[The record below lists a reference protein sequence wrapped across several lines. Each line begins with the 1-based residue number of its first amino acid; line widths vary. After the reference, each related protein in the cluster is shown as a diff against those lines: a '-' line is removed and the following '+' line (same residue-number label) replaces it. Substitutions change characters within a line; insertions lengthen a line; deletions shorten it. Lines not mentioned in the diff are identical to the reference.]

1 MYNTTTA
8 LAAALAAKRLNLKAV
23 CGSTT
28 LEGNQIAN
36 CTYSASIGGSDALTI
51 GGVTAAMVTL
61 AVNQEVAWRDKTI
74 VVSVGAEVDGTTQY
88 VPLGTFA
95 VTDCKQAEGTT
106 TITAYD
112 AAYYALGGTYTPNM
126 SSGATVAAVLSDVAT
141 QCGLT
146 LATLPAAASTT
157 NVVGD
162 LTGKTCRDMVGYLAA
177 LVGCN
182 ALIDRDGK
190 IALRWFSDS
199 GQSYSPSDYY
209 NAGLSIDGT
218 STLACIRAEVEM
230 TTTDADGNTSV
241 TTNAYTAGG
250 TGVGISIQNPYMT
263 QVILDTVWAT
273 IGGLAYTVGSC
284 DIFHG
289 LLVEPGDLVTIT
301 DKAGVAHT
309 LAVMS
314 LELSIDGGC
323 RAKIQA
329 TADSAT
335 DTGANVTGSMTKQ
348 ITKIAKDVTE
358 FYTIVAQK
366 AKVTDL
372 EAAKAEISSLKTGKA
387 DVTDLNAATAEID
400 TLKTGKASVA
410 DLNAATAEIDA
421 LKTNKANVTD
431 LNAATGRIDDL
442 EADTASLGQAVVE
455 KASIT
460 DLNATNAEVGNLK
473 TDKADVDLLNVVKAT
488 IESLL
493 VRGGIITDSLTGV
506 EINATKFLTGVT
518 IIGDV
523 IKAGTLAADRIILT
537 GENGLIYELNVN
549 AGNLTASQLTEEQYK
564 QALDGSVLVA
574 SSITTDKL
582 AAGSVTAQVIASGA
596 VTTDKL
602 EVGAVKA
609 KHIDV
614 DDLFAQNIT
623 ATGAI
628 TGAKLNGA
636 ELDCDRTEGSKNYTC
651 TMKNG
656 KVEAAYQDNLLDG
669 GDKERYAVTV
679 NKDAD
684 TALEIE
690 HIYDSATNGVSK
702 QRTVIGAGG
711 TRVGDKA
718 NGYNGTYDTMGLQT
732 RRDGLYAWD
741 FLNLKVGDIL
751 NDYVSLLRYAS
762 CDTQDADKEKLI
774 LGDKNAGVRVWGNE
788 GFSTLDDA
796 SAILANTKWVTDKLA
811 EVLADYALASDI
823 PTKLPAN
830 GGRADSAAS
839 ADNAS
844 KLLGLIVGKRWG
856 NIPQIGTDG
865 VMEVGKYLDF
875 HSSDNAASTDYN
887 VRVTC
892 NGNELEIGADSLKF
906 ALAKGSFRPY
916 YTAGDTVTITRMYC
930 AGGVTG
936 SGSNLY
942 FYIPLAKPLIGVS
955 GATISNPTAAIITAR
970 KVGGGYIAQDAKVSA
985 LGTPSCVPYENGVT
999 IGIKASSA
1007 YNTTNNTPVTVTPEN
1022 LILKFT

>member
-8 LAAALAAKRLNLKAV
+8 LASALATQKLYTKV
-23 CGSTT
+23 VYGSTT
-28 LEGNQIAN
+28 IGAEQVKK
-36 CTYSASIGGSDALTI
+36 CVYSGSFGGADTVTI

-61 AVNQEVAWRDKTI
+61 TLSGAHNLRDKTI
-74 VVSVGAEVDGTTQY
+74 TVSIGADVSGTVQY
-88 VPLGTFA
+88 VPLGTFVVA
-95 VTDCKQAEGTT
+95 TCKQVDDTT
-106 TITAYD
+106 MVTAYD
-112 AAYYALGGTYTPNM
+112 AAYYALGGIYTPNV

-141 QCGLT
+141 QCGLS

-190 IALRWFSDS
+190 LALRWFASS

-218 STLACIRAEVEM
+218 STLACIQATVEKTNM
-230 TTTDADGNTSV
+230 DADGNSSV
-241 TTNAYTAGG
+241 STDDYTAGG
-250 TGVGISIQNPYMT
+250 TGTGISIQNPYMT
-263 QVILDTVWAT
+263 QAILDAVWAS

-314 LELSIDGGC
+314 LTMTIDGGC
-323 RAKIQA
+323 KTTLRA
-329 TADSAT
+329 TGESTT
-335 DTGANVTGSMTKQ
+335 DAGAAMQGSLGGKVSQLVVDLAKVKQ
-348 ITKIAKDVTE
+348 LIIEDVNGVTKI
-358 FYTIVAQK
+358 Y
-366 AKVTDL
+366 
-372 EAAKAEISSLKTGKA
+372 G
-387 DVTDLNAATAEID
+387 
-400 TLKTGKASVA
+400 
-410 DLNAATAEIDA
+410 
-421 LKTNKANVTD
+421 
-431 LNAATGRIDDL
+431 GRID
-442 EADTASLGQAVVE
+442 
-455 KASIT
+455 
-460 DLNATNAEVGNLK
+460 
-473 TDKADVDLLNVVKAT
+473 
-488 IESLL
+488 
-493 VRGGIITDSLTGV
+493 
-506 EINATKFLTGVT
+506 TK
-518 IIGDV
+518 
-523 IKAGTLAADRIILT
+523 
-537 GENGLIYELNVN
+537 
-549 AGNLTASQLTEEQYK
+549 S
-564 QALDGSVLVA
+564 
-574 SSITTDKL
+574 
-582 AAGSVTAQVIASGA
+582 
-596 VTTDKL
+596 
-602 EVGAVKA
+602 
-609 KHIDV
+609 
-614 DDLFAQNIT
+614 LFAQDIT
-623 ATGAI
+623 ATGTI
-628 TGAKLNGA
+628 TGAKLKGS
-636 ELDCDRTEGSKNYTC
+636 ELDCSRTEGSKNYTC
-651 TMKNG
+651 VMKNG

-875 HSSDNAASTDYN
+875 HSTDNAASTDYN
-887 VRVTC
+887 ARVTC
-892 NGNELEIGADSLKF
+892 EGNGLEFGADSLKF
-906 ALAKGSFRPY
+906 SIAKGSFRPY

-970 KVGGGYIAQDAKVSA
+970 KVGGGYIAQDAKVSS

>member
-8 LAAALAAKRLNLKAV
+8 LASALATQKLYTKV
-23 CGSTT
+23 VYGSTT
-28 LEGNQIAN
+28 IGAEQVKK
-36 CTYSASIGGSDALTI
+36 CVYSGSFGGADTVTI

-61 AVNQEVAWRDKTI
+61 TLSGAHNLMDKTI
-74 VVSVGAEVDGTTQY
+74 TVSIGADVSGTVQY

-95 VTDCKQAEGTT
+95 VATCKQVDDTT
-106 TITAYD
+106 AVTAYD
-112 AAYYALGGTYTPNM
+112 AAYYALGGTYTPTV
-126 SSGATVAAVLSDVAT
+126 SSGTTVAAVLSDVAT

-157 NVVGD
+157 GVVGD

-190 IALRWFSDS
+190 LALRWFASS

-218 STLACIRAEVEM
+218 STLGCIQATAEE

-241 TTNAYTAGG
+241 TTNTYTAGG
-250 TGVGISIQNPYMT
+250 TGVGIAIQNPYMT
-263 QVILDTVWAT
+263 QAILDTVWAS

-289 LLVEPGDLVTIT
+289 LLTEPGDLVTIT

-372 EAAKAEISSLKTGKA
+372 EAANAEISNLKT
-387 DVTDLNAATAEID
+387 E
-400 TLKTGKASVA
+400 
-410 DLNAATAEIDA
+410 
-421 LKTNKANVTD
+421 KANVAD

-442 EADTASLGQAVVE
+442 EADTASLGQAVAE
-455 KASIT
+455 KASIS
-460 DLNATNAEVGNLK
+460 DLTATNAEVSNLK
-473 TDKADVDLLNVVKAT
+473 TSKADVDLLNVAKAT

-523 IKAGTLAADRIILT
+523 IKAGTLAANRIILT

-623 ATGAI
+623 ATGTI
-628 TGAKLNGA
+628 TGAKLNGV
-636 ELDCDRTEGSKNYTC
+636 EV
-651 TMKNG
+651 NG
-656 KVEAAYQDNLLDG
+656 QQF
-669 GDKERYAVTV
+669 
-679 NKDAD
+679 
-684 TALEIE
+684 
-690 HIYDSATNGVSK
+690 H
-702 QRTVIGAGG
+702 
-711 TRVGDKA
+711 
-718 NGYNGTYDTMGLQT
+718 
-732 RRDGLYAWD
+732 
-741 FLNLKVGDIL
+741 
-751 NDYVSLLRYAS
+751 LRS
-762 CDTQDADKEKLI
+762 QSSPP
-774 LGDKNAGVRVWGNE
+774 E
-788 GFSTLDDA
+788 GFYPSFVEIDAGAESSYQRIRLGSGYVQDGTDVSAGYIYLDSDGKIQMGGITIHFNGMSFFPNGIYGDLTGTA
-796 SAILANTKWVTDKLA
+796 SKATK
-811 EVLADYALASDI
+811 AD
-823 PTKLPAN
+823 
-830 GGRADSAAS
+830 S

-844 KLLGLIVGKRWG
+844 KLSGLAVGKRWG

-875 HSSDNAASTDYN
+875 HDGDNADSTDYDA
-887 VRVTC
+887 RITC
-892 NGNELEIGADSLKF
+892 NGDIILIPKLLVDKITDNSYSTTTYT
-906 ALAKGSFRPY
+906 SF
-916 YTAGDTVTITRMYC
+916 
-930 AGGVTG
+930 
-936 SGSNLY
+936 SGSVLS
-942 FYIPLAKPLIGVS
+942 S
-955 GATISNPTAAIITAR
+955 GS
-970 KVGGGYIAQDAKVSA
+970 
-985 LGTPSCVPYENGVT
+985 
-999 IGIKASSA
+999 
-1007 YNTTNNTPVTVTPEN
+1007 VTVTKK
-1022 LILKFT
+1022 LGVCYIIGTLTLSGKVSSWTTILGSSAIPAPQHGVLVPFEMSQWKASYAQALRGKITPDGELQLVYGAAGNYVINISYPID